1 MMSIADTIILA
12 VLQGITEWLPISSSG
27 HLVLAE
33 HWFQM
38 HGSLAFDIFLHM
50 ASLLVILIFFRKK
63 ILAILRQAFDKS
75 APLKN
80 WWWYIIISSIP
91 TALIGF
97 YLYGRADQ
105 IRTPESVATWFL
117 LTSVLLL
124 ATKFSK
130 GDKDLNWKHA
140 LLIGLMQG
148 LAVMPGLSRSGSVIA
163 LALIMR
169 VKKEQA
175 FDYGFIVAI
184 PAIFGSFLLTF
195 SDLDWNNLYLLGFS
209 LTVLISYLSLIFLKL
224 LINKNYFYWFFIYT
238 LVLSLIIKIF

>member
-1 MMSIADTIILA
+1 MMSITDTIILA
-12 VLQGITEWLPISSSG
+12 VLQGVTEWLPISSSG
-27 HLVLAE
+27 HLILAE

-38 HGSLAFDIFLHM
+38 QGSLAFDVFLHM

-63 ILAILRQAFDKS
+63 ILAILKQAFDKS

-97 YLYGRADQ
+97 YLYGKADQ
-105 IRTPESVATWFL
+105 IRTPESVANWFL
-117 LTSVLLL
+117 FTSVLLL

-140 LLIGLMQG
+140 ILIGLMQG

>member
-1 MMSIADTIILA
+1 MMSITDTIILA

-27 HLVLAE
+27 HLILAE

-38 HGSLAFDIFLHM
+38 QGSLAFDVFLHM

-63 ILAILRQAFDKS
+63 ILAILKQAFDKS

-140 LLIGLMQG
+140 ILIGLIQG